1 MRFVVT
7 EVLTWKEEKG
17 EMKGEKK
24 REREREKGTQAV
36 KRKRFEDRRVREFL
50 TSDAIV
56 QAFPTG
62 CTSVFPDEKY
72 LHNRGYDDGLRGPP
86 RALLFPYSFPPPF

>member
-1 MRFVVT
+1 
-7 EVLTWKEEKG
+7 
-17 EMKGEKK
+17 MKGEKK

-72 LHNRGYDDGLRGPP
+72 LHNRGHNDGLRGPP
-86 RALLFPYSFPPPF
+86 RALLFPYSFPPPS

>member
-72 LHNRGYDDGLRGPP
+72 LHNRGHNDGLRGPP

>member
-1 MRFVVT
+1 MEGRD
-7 EVLTWKEEKG
+7 EGREK
-17 EMKGEKK
+17 EKK
-24 REREREKGTQAV
+24 REREKGTQAV

-72 LHNRGYDDGLRGPP
+72 LHNRGHNDGLRGPP
-86 RALLFPYSFPPPF
+86 RALLFPYSFPPPS